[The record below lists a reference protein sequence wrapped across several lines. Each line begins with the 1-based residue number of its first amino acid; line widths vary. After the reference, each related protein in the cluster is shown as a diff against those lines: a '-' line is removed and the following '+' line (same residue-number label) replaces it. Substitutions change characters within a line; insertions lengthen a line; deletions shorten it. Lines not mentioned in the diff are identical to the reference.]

1 MKKWLCML
9 VCCLSV
15 YVQAQVWTLKEKEP
29 AVPGTWWCFRNT
41 VTLDEQPRSLELR
54 LAADTKYWLWVNG
67 ELQVSEGGLKR
78 GPNPLDTYC
87 DVITSLPALRAGKNT
102 VALLVWYF
110 GKDGFSHRNS
120 PTAGISFSLFC
131 DGKEVEPD
139 AKWRVKKHPAYYVPQ
154 GEQPNYR
161 LAESNIGF
169 DAVKDIP
176 FMSPDYDDKK
186 WKKATEISL
195 EKAGWNQLVD
205 RPIPFWKDYGLKP
218 YAKTEMQDDT
228 LLRAY
233 LPCNAQITPYI
244 RLKAPAGKCIRIRT
258 DNYRGGSATNVFAE
272 YRTCEGEQTFEC
284 KGWMNGHYVQYEL
297 PEGVEVLDVKYR
309 ETGYDT
315 SFAGS
320 FSCDDPM
327 LTRLWDKSQRTLYI
341 TMRDTYMDCPDRERA
356 QWWGDVVNELGE
368 AFYALDEKAHLL
380 TRKGI
385 HELMG
390 WQRADST
397 IFAPV
402 PAGNYKDE
410 LPMQMLASVSHYGF
424 WTYYMGTGDRQTI
437 ADMLPRVKKYIHV
450 WKTDAQGLVIPRSGG
465 WTWGDWGENKDM
477 TLLFNLWY
485 VIALKGYEE
494 MNQLAGEAEEAAWAR
509 TTADKLRKVFHCTF
523 WNGKYYISPGYQGK
537 PDDRAQALA
546 VVSGVLPKEL
556 YPVIRPFFS
565 TWYHASPYMEKY
577 VLEALCTMGYYQDA
591 LNRMKLRYRAMIESP
606 LTTLWEGWGI
616 GSEGFGGG
624 TYNHAWSGGPLTILS
639 QYIAGI
645 ETLEPAFRTFRV
657 APHPAHLNFIRTQV
671 PLSGGRRIVFEM
683 DKSAH
688 GGTMYLR
695 VPEGTSAQVVLP
707 AEFQRWSVNGE
718 LKNERQL
725 TLAAGEWHFEMSEK

>member
-29 AVPGTWWCFRNT
+29 AAPGTWWCFRNT

-78 GPNPLDTYC
+78 GPNPSDTYC
-87 DVITSLPALRAGKNT
+87 DVITSLPALRAGENT

-176 FMSPDYDDKK
+176 FMSPEYNDKK

-195 EKAGWNQLVD
+195 EKAGWNQLVN

-218 YAKTEMQDDT
+218 YAKTEMQGDT

-233 LPCNAQITPYI
+233 LPYNAQITPYI

-297 PEGVEVLDVKYR
+297 PEGVEGV
-309 ETGYDT
+309 
-315 SFAGS
+315 
-320 FSCDDPM
+320 
-327 LTRLWDKSQRTLYI
+327 
-341 TMRDTYMDCPDRERA
+341 
-356 QWWGDVVNELGE
+356 GDVGRAERHGLGAARHEGFRTREAVAVTAAHHVAADEHLHAGLFTLVGVNVDQ
-368 AFYALDEKAHLL
+368 FHDEIGIRG
-380 TRKGI
+380 RKGHFQRSLDRTGKGHVFRKRFG
-385 HELMG
+385 HERQHVLAALQKPLVG
-390 WQRADST
+390 DHILLGTPRAGGCD
-397 IFAPV
+397 IRHGV
-402 PAGNYKDE
+402 GRI
-410 LPMQMLASVSHYGF
+410 G
-424 WTYYMGTGDRQTI
+424 RI
-437 ADMLPRVKKYIHV
+437 ARRGVFHRRFLRPCPKYI
-450 WKTDAQGLVIPRSGG
+450 
-465 WTWGDWGENKDM
+465 
-477 TLLFNLWY
+477 
-485 VIALKGYEE
+485 
-494 MNQLAGEAEEAAWAR
+494 
-509 TTADKLRKVFHCTF
+509 
-523 WNGKYYISPGYQGK
+523 
-537 PDDRAQALA
+537 
-546 VVSGVLPKEL
+546 
-556 YPVIRPFFS
+556 
-565 TWYHASPYMEKY
+565 
-577 VLEALCTMGYYQDA
+577 
-591 LNRMKLRYRAMIESP
+591 
-606 LTTLWEGWGI
+606 
-616 GSEGFGGG
+616 
-624 TYNHAWSGGPLTILS
+624 
-639 QYIAGI
+639 
-645 ETLEPAFRTFRV
+645 
-657 APHPAHLNFIRTQV
+657 
-671 PLSGGRRIVFEM
+671 
-683 DKSAH
+683 
-688 GGTMYLR
+688 
-695 VPEGTSAQVVLP
+695 
-707 AEFQRWSVNGE
+707 FQS
-718 LKNERQL
+718 K
-725 TLAAGEWHFEMSEK
+725 

>member
-29 AVPGTWWCFRNT
+29 AAPGTWWCFRNT

-87 DVITSLPALRAGKNT
+87 DVITSLPALRAGENT

-120 PTAGISFSLFC
+120 STAGISFSLSC
-131 DGKEVEPD
+131 NGKEVEPD

-186 WKKATEISL
+186 WKKATEITL

-218 YAKTEMQDDT
+218 YAKTEMQGDT

-233 LPCNAQITPYI
+233 LPYNAQITPYI
-244 RLKAPAGKCIRIRT
+244 HLKAPAGKCIRIRT

-284 KGWMNGHYVQYEL
+284 KGWMNGHYVLYEL

-341 TMRDTYMDCPDRERA
+341 TMREPIWT
-356 QWWGDVVNELGE
+356 
-368 AFYALDEKAHLL
+368 
-380 TRKGI
+380 
-385 HELMG
+385 
-390 WQRADST
+390 
-397 IFAPV
+397 V
-402 PAGNYKDE
+402 PI
-410 LPMQMLASVSHYGF
+410 ASV
-424 WTYYMGTGDRQTI
+424 
-437 ADMLPRVKKYIHV
+437 P
-450 WKTDAQGLVIPRSGG
+450 SGG
-465 WTWGDWGENKDM
+465 ATW
-477 TLLFNLWY
+477 
-485 VIALKGYEE
+485 
-494 MNQLAGEAEEAAWAR
+494 
-509 TTADKLRKVFHCTF
+509 
-523 WNGKYYISPGYQGK
+523 
-537 PDDRAQALA
+537 
-546 VVSGVLPKEL
+546 
-556 YPVIRPFFS
+556 
-565 TWYHASPYMEKY
+565 
-577 VLEALCTMGYYQDA
+577 
-591 LNRMKLRYRAMIESP
+591 
-606 LTTLWEGWGI
+606 
-616 GSEGFGGG
+616 
-624 TYNHAWSGGPLTILS
+624 
-639 QYIAGI
+639 
-645 ETLEPAFRTFRV
+645 
-657 APHPAHLNFIRTQV
+657 
-671 PLSGGRRIVFEM
+671 
-683 DKSAH
+683 
-688 GGTMYLR
+688 
-695 VPEGTSAQVVLP
+695 
-707 AEFQRWSVNGE
+707 
-718 LKNERQL
+718 
-725 TLAAGEWHFEMSEK
+725 

>member
-29 AVPGTWWCFRNT
+29 AAPGTWWCFRNT

-54 LAADTKYWLWVNG
+54 LAADTKYWLWVND

-78 GPNPLDTYC
+78 GPNPLNTYC
-87 DVITSLPALRAGKNT
+87 DVITSLPALRAGENT

-120 PTAGISFSLFC
+120 STAGISFSLSC
-131 DGKEVEPD
+131 NGKEVEPD

-176 FMSPDYDDKK
+176 FMSPEYNDKK
-186 WKKATEISL
+186 WKEATEISL

-218 YAKTEMQDDT
+218 YAKTEMQGDT

-233 LPCNAQITPYI
+233 LPYNAQITPYI

-272 YRTCEGEQTFEC
+272 YRTCEGKQMFEC

-402 PAGNYKDE
+402 PLWFLDLLHGYGRPSDHCRR
-410 LPMQMLASVSHYGF
+410 AS
-424 WTYYMGTGDRQTI
+424 TGKEI
-437 ADMLPRVKKYIHV
+437 HPCVENGCPRPSDTSFRRMDLGRLGRK
-450 WKTDAQGLVIPRSGG
+450 QGHDPAVQPLVC
-465 WTWGDWGENKDM
+465 D
-477 TLLFNLWY
+477 
-485 VIALKGYEE
+485 
-494 MNQLAGEAEEAAWAR
+494 
-509 TTADKLRKVFHCTF
+509 C
-523 WNGKYYISPGYQGK
+523 
-537 PDDRAQALA
+537 
-546 VVSGVLPKEL
+546 
-556 YPVIRPFFS
+556 
-565 TWYHASPYMEKY
+565 
-577 VLEALCTMGYYQDA
+577 
-591 LNRMKLRYRAMIESP
+591 
-606 LTTLWEGWGI
+606 
-616 GSEGFGGG
+616 SEGIRR
-624 TYNHAWSGGPLTILS
+624 N
-639 QYIAGI
+639 
-645 ETLEPAFRTFRV
+645 EPVGWR
-657 APHPAHLNFIRTQV
+657 
-671 PLSGGRRIVFEM
+671 GRR
-683 DKSAH
+683 SCL
-688 GGTMYLR
+688 GTHHR
-695 VPEGTSAQVVLP
+695 
-707 AEFQRWSVNGE
+707 R
-718 LKNERQL
+718 
-725 TLAAGEWHFEMSEK
+725 

>member
-1 MKKWLCML
+1 MEE
-9 VCCLSV
+9 SH
-15 YVQAQVWTLKEKEP
+15 
-29 AVPGTWWCFRNT
+29 GN
-41 VTLDEQPRSLELR
+41 
-54 LAADTKYWLWVNG
+54 
-67 ELQVSEGGLKR
+67 
-78 GPNPLDTYC
+78 
-87 DVITSLPALRAGKNT
+87 ITG
-102 VALLVWYF
+102 
-110 GKDGFSHRNS
+110 
-120 PTAGISFSLFC
+120 
-131 DGKEVEPD
+131 
-139 AKWRVKKHPAYYVPQ
+139 
-154 GEQPNYR
+154 
-161 LAESNIGF
+161 
-169 DAVKDIP
+169 
-176 FMSPDYDDKK
+176 
-186 WKKATEISL
+186 
-195 EKAGWNQLVD
+195 KAGWNQLVD

-218 YAKTEMQDDT
+218 YAKTEMQGDT

-233 LPCNAQITPYI
+233 LPYNAQITPYI

-272 YRTCEGEQTFEC
+272 YRTCEGEQIFEC

-437 ADMLPRVKKYIHV
+437 ADVLPRVKKYIHV

-494 MNQLAGEAEEAAWAR
+494 MNQLAGEAEEAAWAC
-509 TTADKLRKVFHCTF
+509 TTADKLRKVFHRTF

-688 GGTMYLR
+688 SGTMYLR

-725 TLAAGEWHFEMSEK
+725 TLSAGEWHFEMSEK